1 MAGLISS
8 GSAPKALAA
17 GADSGVAES
26 RLVAP
31 SRGSLLADAQSDSDA
46 SGKPRRRPPFSKKRL
61 AFRESSS
68 YAGRAYSGPAGE
80 G

>member
-1 MAGLISS
+1 MVIAT
-8 GSAPKALAA
+8 GSTPKALAA
-17 GADSGVAES
+17 GGDSGIDAS

-31 SRGSLLADAQSDSDA
+31 ARGSLLADAQAESDA